1 MSKARDNLR
10 AAVYAIKKSEQ
21 LDAKLM
27 SIAQRQI
34 VTGLTTNY
42 DQFYQPKKRR
52 NAIVRDRT

>member
-10 AAVYAIKKSEQ
+10 AAVYAIKKSER
-21 LDAKLM
+21 LDAKVM
-27 SIAQRQI
+27 TIAQRQI

-52 NAIVRDRT
+52 ILSAR

>member
-27 SIAQRQI
+27 AIAQRQI

-52 NAIVRDRT
+52 NTIVKNRA

>member
-10 AAVYAIKKSEQ
+10 AAVYAIKKSER

-27 SIAQRQI
+27 AITQRQI
-34 VTGLTTNY
+34 ITGLTTNY

-52 NAIVRDRT
+52 ALSVRL

>member
-10 AAVYAIKKSEQ
+10 AAVYAIKKFER
-21 LDAKLM
+21 LDAKLIA
-27 SIAQRQI
+27 IAQRQI

-52 NAIVRDRT
+52 VLSDR